1 MAHHS
6 ILVVIGVYCSV
17 LNILVVTKDSL
28 FLPLLHHPNWPR
40 WPNLL
45 SMIYLIVKWSRI
57 VTLFQVKWDRREG
70 NSGGQDW
77 WWHHIS
83 SLFFKF
89 MQYEQGEYRSSYF
102 IRFFKL
108 RSRRGDCYYLYQ
120 YHSISS
126 MRSHNNNNTT
136 THNNDQRTNDWR
148 SGGASAWPVH
158 GQLGLETTAEIRTY
172 TLQEKPLQYA
182 FVW

>member
-6 ILVVIGVYCSV
+6 ILVMIGVYCSV

-28 FLPLLHHPNWPR
+28 FATATSSQLTPMAKSLIDDHR
-40 WPNLL
+40 
-45 SMIYLIVKWSRI
+45 IVKWSRI

-83 SLFFKF
+83 SPFFKF

-108 RSRRGDCYYLYQ
+108 RSRRWDCYYLYH

>member
-45 SMIYLIVKWSRI
+45 SMIIASSSEVESLRF
-57 VTLFQVKWDRREG
+57 FQVKWDRREG

-83 SLFFKF
+83 SSFLNLCNMNRESTDLHTLFDF
-89 MQYEQGEYRSSYF
+89 SSWD
-102 IRFFKL
+102 
-108 RSRRGDCYYLYQ
+108 RGGG
-120 YHSISS
+120 IATIF
-126 MRSHNNNNTT
+126 TT
-136 THNNDQRTNDWR
+136 TT
-148 SGGASAWPVH
+148 ASAAW
-158 GQLGLETTAEIRTY
+158 EATTTT
-172 TLQEKPLQYA
+172 TLQHTKTINERTTGVLAEQA
-182 FVW
+182 HDQSMGN